1 MNRHEKKLGKRL
13 DGAGVVTYFRL
24 HPTEYVSCSLMTTM
38 RTQNTKSDNK
48 CRTISWPVILDEAI
62 ERTAREKGCSVS
74 MVLRQWVVP
83 MLRERDERF
92 NREWTLRTTR
102 IRFDE

>member
-1 MNRHEKKLGKRL
+1 MKRHEKKLAKTL
-13 DGAGVVTYFRL
+13 DGAGFVTYFGL
-24 HPTEYVSCSLMTTM
+24 HTTQPVSCSLIDTM
-38 RTQNTKSDNK
+38 NTQTKSDNK
-48 CRTISWPVILDEAI
+48 CRTISWPVIMDEAI

-92 NREWTLRTTR
+92 NREWTLRSTR

>member
-1 MNRHEKKLGKRL
+1 MKPHEKKSHKTL
-13 DGAGVVTYFRL
+13 DGAGPVTYFGL
-24 HPTEYVSCSLMTTM
+24 HTTQYVSCRSMHTM
-38 RTQNTKSDNK
+38 NTQTKSDNK
-48 CRTISWPVILDEAI
+48 CRTISWPVLIDEAI

-92 NREWTLRTTR
+92 NREWTLRSTR

>member
-1 MNRHEKKLGKRL
+1 MKRHEKKLGKRL
-13 DGAGVVTYFRL
+13 DGAGAVTYFDL
-24 HPTEYVSCSLMTTM
+24 HTTKCVSCSITHTM
-38 RTQNTKSDNK
+38 NTNTKSDNK